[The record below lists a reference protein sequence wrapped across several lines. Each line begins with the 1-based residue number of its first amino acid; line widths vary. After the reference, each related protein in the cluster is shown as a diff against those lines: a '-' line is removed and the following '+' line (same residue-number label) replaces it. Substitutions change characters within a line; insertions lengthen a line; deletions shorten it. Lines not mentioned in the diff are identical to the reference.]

1 MRFSKILPFVAALL
15 MLAIPSG
22 AQNLLRHNYKYNGYT
37 RVRTERVWIAN
48 GKSDSHPFW
57 MSLEYVLFPDGKSDA
72 WIIELDFEEASSV
85 NIPKGVNLG
94 ITLSDNKVV
103 ISKQMEAPSG
113 DKRAFVNSSDKR
125 VYWNVGKYLYETADF
140 NRLLSGVKSID
151 VATGWNPDSY
161 IQKSFPNDEFSASLR
176 KLAETV
182 KKAGKPSGELVDNV
196 ARYADNNSSKTVV
209 SKTLQVEGA
218 SLVSGVNVN
227 YIYYKSSNKEDY
239 DLSIRL
245 NDDAKR
251 LLGYDVPVTFT
262 FADGSIL
269 ELKQQRDTYNEV
281 ILYPTA
287 DQLKKLFSG
296 VRKMSI
302 ATEAGNYTE
311 TFAGDAFSSVI
322 ESIYN
327 SLQTVAVL

>member
-1 MRFSKILPFVAALL
+1 MKLSGFMTAAAAFILMAL
-15 MLAIPSG
+15 PSG

-37 RVRTERVWIAN
+37 RVRTERIWVAS
-48 GKSDSHPFW
+48 GKTDVHPFW
-57 MSLEYVLFPDGKSDA
+57 MSLEYILFPDGKSDA
-72 WIIELDFEEASSV
+72 WIVELDFEEASSV

-94 ITLSDNKVV
+94 ATLNDSKVV
-103 ISKQMEAPSG
+103 NSKQMESPAG
-113 DKRAFVNSSDKR
+113 DKRAFVNSSGKR
-125 VYWNVGKYLYETADF
+125 VYWNVGKYLYETSDF

-161 IQKSFPNDEFSASLR
+161 IQKSFPNDEFASNLR

-209 SKTLQVEGA
+209 SKTLKVEGA
-218 SLVSGVNVN
+218 SLVTGVNMN

-245 NDDAKR
+245 NDSAKR
-251 LLGYDVPVTFT
+251 LLGFDIPVTFT

-269 ELKQQRDTYNEV
+269 EMKQQRDTYNEV
-281 ILYPTA
+281 VLYPTA
-287 DQLKKLFSG
+287 DQVKQLSSG

-302 ATEAGNYTE
+302 VTEAGTFTE
-311 TFAGDAFSSVI
+311 TFAGDSFSSVI
-322 ESIYN
+322 EALYN